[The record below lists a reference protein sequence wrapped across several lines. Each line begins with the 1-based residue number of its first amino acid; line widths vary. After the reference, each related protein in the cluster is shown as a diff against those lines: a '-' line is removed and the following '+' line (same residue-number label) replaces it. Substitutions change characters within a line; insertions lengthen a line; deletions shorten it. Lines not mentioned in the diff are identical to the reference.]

1 VSLVLLYLAGL
12 GAVSGCWLA
21 RQRLAAKPWLSAG
34 PLLTRPAD
42 GRGELTD
49 KLALGIFLAVV
60 GLLFALLVAAYGMRV
75 PPGST
80 GIPLDPRLLWLTTGF
95 LGLASLL
102 LHRADRAARRG
113 AEEDARANLHAAV
126 AASLV
131 FLGGQGL
138 AWRLIWEAGAG
149 RTVDAAGSF
158 FVLITLLHGLHLA
171 GGLAALA
178 RITVGAARSGSG
190 SGSAAG
196 LARSIGLCTL
206 YWDTLLVIWLVA
218 FGILFRTPWSGLIDV
233 LCRPPA

>member
-1 VSLVLLYLAGL
+1 MSLVLLYLAGL
-12 GAVSGCWLA
+12 GAVSGRWLA
-21 RQRLAAKPWLSAG
+21 RQHLAAKPWLSAG
-34 PLLTRPAD
+34 PSLTLPPD
-42 GRGELTD
+42 GGTELAA

-102 LHRADRAARRG
+102 LHRAGRAARRG
-113 AEEDARANLHAAV
+113 AEDEAHATLLAAV

-138 AWRLIWEAGAG
+138 AWRLIWEAEAG
-149 RTVDAAGSF
+149 RTADAAGSF

-178 RITVGAARSGSG
+178 RIAVGAAWTGSP
-190 SGSAAG
+190 AR

-206 YWDTLLVIWLVA
+206 YWDALLVIWLVA

>member
-1 VSLVLLYLAGL
+1 MSLVLLYLAGL
-12 GAVSGCWLA
+12 GAVSGRWLA
-21 RQRLAAKPWLSAG
+21 RQHLAAKPWLGAG
-34 PLLTRPAD
+34 PSVILPAD
-42 GRGELTD
+42 GETGPAG

-80 GIPLDPRLLWLTTGF
+80 GVPLDPRLLWLTTGF
-95 LGLASLL
+95 LGLASFL

-113 AEEDARANLHAAV
+113 AEEEARANLLAAV

-178 RITVGAARSGSG
+178 RITVGAARTGPPQR
-190 SGSAAG
+190 

-206 YWDTLLVIWLVA
+206 YWDALLVIWLVA

>member
-1 VSLVLLYLAGL
+1 MSLVLVYLAGL
-12 GAVSGCWLA
+12 GALSGRWLA
-21 RQRLAAKPWLSAG
+21 RQHLAAKPWLSAG
-34 PLLTRPAD
+34 PLLSRPAA
-42 GRGELTD
+42 GEIEPT
-49 KLALGIFLAVV
+49 ARLGLGAFLAVI

-75 PPGST
+75 PPGSA
-80 GIPLDPRLLWLTTGF
+80 GVPLDPRLLWLTTGF

-102 LHRADRAARRG
+102 LHRAERAARRG
-113 AEEDARANLHAAV
+113 AEADARANLLAAA

-178 RITVGAARSGSG
+178 RIACGAARTGSP
-190 SGSAAG
+190 AG

-206 YWDTLLVIWLVA
+206 YWDALLVIWLVA

>member
-12 GAVSGCWLA
+12 GAVSGRWLA
-21 RQRLAAKPWLSAG
+21 RQHLAAKPWLSAG
-34 PLLTRPAD
+34 PSCTLPAD
-42 GRGELTD
+42 GGGGSAA
-49 KLALGIFLAVV
+49 KLALGIFLAVI

-75 PPGST
+75 PPGSA
-80 GIPLDPRLLWLTTGF
+80 GVPLDPRLLWLTTGF

-102 LHRADRAARRG
+102 LHRADRVVRRG
-113 AEEDARANLHAAV
+113 AEDDAHAHLLAAV

-131 FLGGQGL
+131 FLCGQGL
-138 AWRLIWEAGAG
+138 AWRLIGEAGAG
-149 RTVDAAGSF
+149 RTIDAAGSF
-158 FVLITLLHGLHLA
+158 FILITLLHGLHLA

-178 RITVGAARSGSG
+178 WVTFGAARTGSP
-190 SGSAAG
+190 AG

-206 YWDTLLVIWLVA
+206 YWDALLVIWLVA